1 MLWLLCALALNS
13 TRYAVST
20 HSKEVRFVA
29 VCELER
35 LVSSPGVVIWGSLRW
50 CCSLRKDKP
59 PALRSGDMWSPFGR
73 VYITYNTAPRN
84 RTKSLCQ
91 DTSPTFTRRN
101 SECITSRAECLQS
114 SEQLSLLI
122 ELSSQ
127 YAEIGRY
134 IDGCSEVGVQS
145 WSGFRR
151 YERNDRQ
158 YF

>member
-20 HSKEVRFVA
+20 HSKEVRLVA
-29 VCELER
+29 VCEMER
-35 LVSSPGVVIWGSLRW
+35 LVSLPGVVIWGSPRW
-50 CCSLRKDKP
+50 RCSLRKNKP
-59 PALRSGDMWSPFGR
+59 PALRSGHMWSPFGM
-73 VYITYNTAPRN
+73 VYITIQHHVIALSRYAKTHHPF
-84 RTKSLCQ
+84 
-91 DTSPTFTRRN
+91 FTRRN

-127 YAEIGRY
+127 YAEIWRY

-145 WSGFRR
+145 WSGFRC